1 MHRGRVKLIF
11 DSIFDVGL
19 GDTIKRATLNVSIGR
34 PVLLRPEDGT
44 TKAKGRSPLPAQG
57 YVPRVWPKSS
67 ICPTSPR
74 LRRAVSLSP
83 ARMAEEF
90 DLPYFAKAT
99 KGCFFK
105 SRAYGRRVRSV
116 GGGRSGSLLVYR
128 FRQAMGIG
136 RREFCYRCLRA

>member
-90 DLPYFAKAT
+90 DL
-99 KGCFFK
+99 
-105 SRAYGRRVRSV
+105 
-116 GGGRSGSLLVYR
+116 
-128 FRQAMGIG
+128 
-136 RREFCYRCLRA
+136 